1 MALLWSARCVINP
14 LSRVQSR
21 YIRHFLDVPWQGVA
35 MPLHLHTRRFFCD
48 TIDGLRCIFP
58 ERFPAIIAP
67 YARRTLRL
75 EYCFPSRGIG
85 IDEFAFR
92 RGRIFGM
99 LLAFLIVGSNLIAGL
114 CFTFDKGQMILLKY
128 SCL

>member
-75 EYCFPSRGIG
+75 TYCFPSRGLVLG
-85 IDEFAFR
+85 GD
-92 RGRIFGM
+92 
-99 LLAFLIVGSNLIAGL
+99 AGL
-114 CFTFDKGQMILLKY
+114 PQKWSQGPVDGHVHPSKLINRSSYGRMSFSI
-128 SCL
+128 